1 MKRKSQAIKPTK
13 KKKELSG
20 KEKEAA
26 VTELAKGARELK
38 AHLDEAMKVDEE
50 KMRRRM
56 TR

>member
-1 MKRKSQAIKPTK
+1 MERKSQVIKPTK
-13 KKKELSG
+13 KKKKLTEEQEGTL
-20 KEKEAA
+20 A
-26 VTELAKGARELK
+26 ELAEGTRELK

>member
-26 VTELAKGARELK
+26 VTELAKGARELE
-38 AHLDEAMKVDEE
+38 AYLDEAMKVDEE